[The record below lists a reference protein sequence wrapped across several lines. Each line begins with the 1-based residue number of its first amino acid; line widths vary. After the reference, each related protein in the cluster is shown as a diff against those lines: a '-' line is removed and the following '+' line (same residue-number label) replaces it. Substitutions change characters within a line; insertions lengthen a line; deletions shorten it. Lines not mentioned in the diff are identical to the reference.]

1 MKNFFIISFLTFFS
15 ISAIAE
21 TNLRC
26 EFLQTNENRDY
37 GYKHAFRAPIIKISY
52 QEGSK
57 LFLNGLRPSGEVM
70 YGDDTINFTDI
81 RGNFRDDHRIDKKFL
96 IYTKKVFHKLLKEII
111 DGEIVHERFVYRYID
126 EYICTKIN

>member
-1 MKNFFIISFLTFFS
+1 MKKLFIISFLTFFS

-26 EFLQTNENRDY
+26 EFLNTATFGDH
-37 GYKHAFRAPIIKISY
+37 GYDLVGRAPIIKISY

-57 LFLNGLRPSGEVM
+57 LFLNGLRPSGEVI

-81 RGNFRDDHRIDKKFL
+81 RNGFRDEHRIDKKFL
-96 IYTKKVFHKLLKEII
+96 TYTKRVFKKLVKDII
-111 DGEIVHERFVYRYID
+111 DGEIVYEGSEYRYMD